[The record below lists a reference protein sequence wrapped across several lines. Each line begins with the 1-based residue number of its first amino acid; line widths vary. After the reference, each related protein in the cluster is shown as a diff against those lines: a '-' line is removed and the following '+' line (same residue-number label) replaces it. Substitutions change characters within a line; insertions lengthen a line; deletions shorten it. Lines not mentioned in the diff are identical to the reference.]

1 MAGEGRVTDMTDSPQ
16 RPLRILA
23 VGPVVEGSTTVQRFH
38 ALRDLGHEL
47 RVVTTAKA
55 EASETIRP
63 SLPQRIG
70 RRLFGPRDL
79 TGANAEI
86 LSAIRESSFDVLWI
100 DKGLTIQPAT
110 LSEVHRIQPACQIV
124 GFSPDDM
131 MNPGNQSRDFL
142 KGLPFYHFYV
152 TTKSYNVTE
161 LKELGC
167 PEVLFADNG
176 YDPHTHRPRV
186 VSAEEEP
193 RLGGAVGFIGQWEP
207 DRAES
212 LRHLGRAG
220 LSVRVW
226 GYTWE
231 RMRDVPP
238 SVRLENRPLWGDDY
252 AKAICAFKINLCF
265 LRKSN
270 RDRQTTRTMEIPAC
284 GAFMLAERTD
294 EHARLFDEG
303 REAEFFSNDDELLD
317 KIRHY
322 LEHEDER
329 LRIARAGYER
339 CVRDHYSNSERLR
352 QILERIRDCR
362 SKGPQI
368 SAV

>member
-1 MAGEGRVTDMTDSPQ
+1 MTDSTQ

-47 RVVTTAKA
+47 RVVTTVKA
-55 EASETIRP
+55 EASETVRP
-63 SLPQRIG
+63 SLAKRIG
-70 RRLFGPRDL
+70 HKLLGPRDL

-86 LSAIRESSFDVLWI
+86 LSAIRDSSFDVLWI
-100 DKGLTIQPAT
+100 DKGLTIRPET
-110 LSEVHRIQPACQIV
+110 LAGVRNIQPACQIV

-131 MNPGNQSRDFL
+131 MNPGNQSKGFL
-142 KGLPFYHFYV
+142 KGLPLYHFYV
-152 TTKSYNVTE
+152 TNKSYNVQE
-161 LKELGC
+161 LKGLGC
-167 PEVLFADNG
+167 PEVLFTDNA
-176 YDPHTHRPRV
+176 YDPHTHRPMA
-186 VSAEEEP
+186 VSAEEEQ

-220 LSVRVW
+220 LPVRVW

-231 RMRDVPP
+231 RMHDVPS
-238 SVRLENRPLWGDDY
+238 SVLLENRPLWGDDY

-270 RDRQTTRTMEIPAC
+270 RDLQTTRTLEIPAC

-329 LRIARAGYER
+329 LRIARAGCER
-339 CVRDHYSNSERLR
+339 CLRDRYSNSERLR
-352 QILERIRDCR
+352 QILERIRGCR
-362 SKGPQI
+362 SKETQI
-368 SAV
+368 SAVSGRK